1 MKKGIIAVIILI
13 IIGIVGVITYFR
25 QPKSE
30 IRLKETILESETP
43 GVEKEEGFG
52 RITLISVYD
61 NYKVNPELKTAW
73 GFGLVIETP
82 NERILFDT
90 GGNSEILLFNMK
102 KLGIDPKSIDKI
114 VISHIHGDH
123 LGGLE
128 GFLKE
133 NNKVTVFIPSSF
145 PNSIR
150 DMIKSYGGDFVNI
163 SHSAKISDFIF
174 STGEFYGPPKEQS
187 LIIVSKKGLI
197 VITGCAHPGIVNI
210 VKKAKEMFPQKN
222 IYLVLGG
229 FHHPPKKVVY
239 ELKKLKVEKVAPS
252 HCSGDEIREL
262 FKKEF
267 KENFIEIGVGKIIKI
282 E

>member
-174 STGEFYGPPKEQS
+174 STGEHN
-187 LIIVSKKGLI
+187 L
-197 VITGCAHPGIVNI
+197 
-210 VKKAKEMFPQKN
+210 
-222 IYLVLGG
+222 
-229 FHHPPKKVVY
+229 
-239 ELKKLKVEKVAPS
+239 
-252 HCSGDEIREL
+252 
-262 FKKEF
+262 
-267 KENFIEIGVGKIIKI
+267 
-282 E
+282 

>member
-13 IIGIVGVITYFR
+13 IIGIVEVITYFR

-43 GVEKEEGFG
+43 GVEKEEASA

-163 SHSAKISDFIF
+163 SRSAKISDFIF
-174 STGEFYGPPKEQS
+174 STGELHGPSKEQS

-262 FKKEF
+262 FRKEF
-267 KENFIEIGVGKIIKI
+267 KENFIENGVGKIIKI

>member
-43 GVEKEEGFG
+43 GVEKEEASA

-163 SHSAKISDFIF
+163 SRSAKISDFIF
-174 STGEFYGPPKEQS
+174 STGELHGPSKEQS

-262 FKKEF
+262 FRKEF
-267 KENFIEIGVGKIIKI
+267 KENFIENGVGKIIKI